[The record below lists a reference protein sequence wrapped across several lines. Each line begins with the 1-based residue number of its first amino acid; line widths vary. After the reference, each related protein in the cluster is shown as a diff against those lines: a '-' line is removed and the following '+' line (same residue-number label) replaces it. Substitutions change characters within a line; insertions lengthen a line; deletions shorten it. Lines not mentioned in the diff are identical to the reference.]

1 VKSVFESASDN
12 IEPSDHQDGSS
23 EEYVESTFRSEE
35 TVVSTNVRSRDSI
48 VRKVTKD
55 FSDGECD
62 ERSEVD
68 ERDGLEVETV
78 TDRSGKREDD
88 RGSNVDA

>member
-1 VKSVFESASDN
+1 VFESASDN

-23 EEYVESTFRSEE
+23 EEHVESTFRSEE

-48 VRKVTKD
+48 IRKVTKD
-55 FSDGECD
+55 FSDGESD

-78 TDRSGKREDD
+78 TDRSGKREDY

>member
-1 VKSVFESASDN
+1 
-12 IEPSDHQDGSS
+12 
-23 EEYVESTFRSEE
+23 
-35 TVVSTNVRSRDSI
+35 
-48 VRKVTKD
+48 VTKD